1 MMGAATGSSVAAV
14 AAMGRALGP
23 EMLQRGY
30 KPGYVGALNAS
41 AGLLGVLI
49 PPSIPVILYGS
60 AVGASIT
67 QLFLATLLPGL
78 MFLVA
83 IMAVHALRAR
93 HVLADG
99 VEQEALSSA
108 ATRTFR
114 GEFLSALPALFMPL
128 LVLGGI
134 YTGIFTPTEA
144 AGVAAIYALLYIIVS
159 RSAGSHQLSEAFVRA
174 AISAAAVMFIIG
186 FTTIFSRA
194 LTLEQIPQ
202 DLANFAI
209 DLTQNPLMFLL
220 LVSLVLLVVG
230 MFMETSA
237 TVLLMGPLLAPA
249 ASQYGIDPIHF
260 GIIVVINIEIGLL
273 TPLLAANLY
282 VASLTNRIPI
292 MALLRQIGW
301 FLLACLIM
309 LVAITYVPGIAL
321 WYHILPGY

>member
-1 MMGAATGSSVAAV
+1 
-14 AAMGRALGP
+14 MGRALGP

-30 KPGYVGALNAS
+30 TPGYVGALNAS

-49 PPSIPVILYGS
+49 PPSILLILYGS

-78 MFLVA
+78 LFLAA

-93 HVLADG
+93 HVLAG
-99 VEQEALSSA
+99 GIEQEAPSTTPVRSFPA
-108 ATRTFR
+108 
-114 GEFLSALPALFMPL
+114 EFMSALPALFMPI

-144 AGVAAIYALLYIIVS
+144 AGVAAVYALLYILVS
-159 RSAGSHQLSEAFVRA
+159 RSAGSRQLGDAFVRA
-174 AISAAAVMFIIG
+174 AVSAAAVMFIIG
-186 FTTIFSRA
+186 FTAIFNRA

-202 DLANFAI
+202 DLASFAI
-209 DLTQNPLMFLL
+209 GLTESPLMFLL
-220 LVSLVLLVVG
+220 LVNLALLVVG

-237 TVLLMGPLLAPA
+237 AILLMGPLLAPA
-249 ASQYGIDPIHF
+249 AARYGVDPIHF
-260 GIIVVINIEIGLL
+260 GIVVVINIEIGLL
-273 TPLLAANLY
+273 TPPLAANLY
-282 VASLTNRIPI
+282 VAALTNRIPI
-292 MALLRQIGW
+292 MALLRHIGW

-309 LVAITYVPGIAL
+309 LAAITYVPGIAL